1 MTKIK
6 KLDIRLA
13 NQIAAGE
20 VVDRPASVLK
30 ELIENSFDAGA
41 DQIDVEIEAGGT
53 KRVLVRDNGCGIE
66 HDDMALAL
74 DSHATSKIYD
84 LDDLEAVTTM
94 GFRGEALASISSVSR
109 LTLSS
114 NVSSQAEQGWQARS
128 VGRDMS
134 VELSPAARPRGTTVE
149 VEDLFFNT
157 KIYVVMYTYRPL

>member
-41 DQIDVEIEAGGT
+41 DQIDVEIEDGGA
-53 KRVLVRDNGCGIE
+53 KRVLVRDNGCGIA

-74 DSHATSKIYD
+74 DSHATSKIFD
-84 LDDLEAVTTM
+84 LDDLEAVSTM

-109 LTLSS
+109 LTLNS
-114 NVSSQAEQGWQARS
+114 NVSSQAEKGWQARS
-128 VGRDMS
+128 VGRDMA
-134 VELSPAARPRGTTVE
+134 VELSPAARPRGTTVAVSYTHLTLPTNRE
-149 VEDLFFNT
+149 V
-157 KIYVVMYTYRPL
+157 